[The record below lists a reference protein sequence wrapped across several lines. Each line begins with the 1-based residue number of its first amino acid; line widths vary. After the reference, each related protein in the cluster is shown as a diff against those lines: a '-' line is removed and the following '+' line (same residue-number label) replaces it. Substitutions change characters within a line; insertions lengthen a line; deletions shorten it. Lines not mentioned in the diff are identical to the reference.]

1 MQAERE
7 FLFGP
12 FRFDMTNEC
21 LWRGKKEIRLTPKAF
36 AVLLYLVEHPGRLVT
51 KETLF
56 ETIWSEVYVTDA
68 ALTVCIREIRKA
80 LGDNPNEPKFIET
93 VHRRGFRFIAPIT
106 PSPQTSSSQ
115 TSVDRESSIEPIIRE
130 PKIIDS
136 QPLVGQ
142 EKEPRFSEKV
152 VEGGLAGKGAVARI
166 RRKAAL
172 AIAIVLI
179 VGVGVLLVWN
189 FYRRAPL
196 VGEGVTSNGDTVLSI
211 PEKPSIAVLPFVNLS
226 GDPKQEY
233 FSDGISDNI
242 ITQLAKIP
250 DMFVIS
256 RNSSFTYKDRPVKVQ
271 QVGQE
276 LGVRYVLEGSVQK
289 AGGHIRINAQLIDAP
304 NGRHLWAESYD
315 RELKDVFVIQD
326 DITLKIV
333 KSLLVK
339 LTHGESYRVT
349 TDATK
354 NVKAWEAS
362 LQGLY
367 HFRFQTKESN
377 ARARQLYQKA
387 LELDPEFAFMY
398 ASIGTTHLA
407 DWRRR
412 WSKDRAGSLKRAE
425 ELAQKALAKD
435 DSIPEAHALLSW
447 IYLSKKQ
454 HEKALA
460 AIERSVTL
468 APNDPRVGSA
478 YAHKLL
484 AVGRYEEAVEE
495 IEKAI
500 RLDPYFRPTTIRR
513 RLGRVYY
520 AAGRYAKAIAACK
533 KYLEHDP
540 KRLPPLT
547 FLVASL
553 VAVGREEEARA
564 EADKILKYYPK
575 FSAEAR
581 LTRGPYRSVKDPELK
596 ERFVNHLRQAGLP
609 E

>member
-1 MQAERE
+1 MEAKKS
-7 FLFGP
+7 FVFGP
-12 FRFDMTNEC
+12 YRLDLANER
-21 LWRGKKEIRLTPKAF
+21 LWRENDEIRLTPKAYG
-36 AVLLYLVEHPGRLVT
+36 VLAHLVEHSDRLVT
-51 KETLF
+51 KGSLLDTL
-56 ETIWSEVYVTDA
+56 WPDVHVTEA
-68 ALTVCIREIRKA
+68 ALTVCITELRKA
-80 LGDNPNEPKFIET
+80 LADNAKEPQFIET
-93 VHRRGFRFIAPIT
+93 VHRRGYRFIAPVTIGAEQIPTQKSEPSHEVRT
-106 PSPQTSSSQ
+106 PGDSPAPHPPISAIGLSLENAPTSSERAFPR
-115 TSVDRESSIEPIIRE
+115 TST
-130 PKIIDS
+130 
-136 QPLVGQ
+136 VGS
-142 EKEPRFSEKV
+142 FW
-152 VEGGLAGKGAVARI
+152 
-166 RRKAAL
+166 RKAGLVTA
-172 AIAIVLI
+172 A
-179 VGVGVLLVWN
+179 VLLVGLAVTLGWN
-189 FYRRAPL
+189 VYRRAPL

-211 PEKPSIAVLPFVNLS
+211 PEKPSIAVLPFENLS
-226 GDPKQEY
+226 RDPKQEY

-250 DMFVIS
+250 DMFVIA
-256 RNSSFTYKDRPVKVQ
+256 RNSSFTYKDKPVKVQ

-454 HEKALA
+454 YEKALA

-520 AAGRYAKAIAACK
+520 AAGRYDEAIAACK

-553 VAVGREEEARA
+553 VAVGREEEARV
-564 EADKILKYYPK
+564 EADKILEYYPK
-575 FSAEAR
+575 FSAKAR
-581 LTRGPYRSVKDPELK
+581 STRGPYRSVKNPELK
-596 ERFVNHLRQAGLP
+596 ERLFNHLRQAGLP